1 MALGS
6 NAGGLFALRGAPMA
20 EFQEYPKWVT
30 LSGHKPILCEDADEE
45 SALRAA
51 HGAKTSAHV
60 AGAPNALVAG
70 YQAGDAA
77 TGHHGSP
84 HAIADVLPKK
94 SGWPKG
100 KKRGPRNMAV
110 N

>member
-1 MALGS
+1 
-6 NAGGLFALRGAPMA
+6 MA

-51 HGAKTSAHV
+51 HGAKTSAH
-60 AGAPNALVAG
+60 APAPANALLVEG